1 METPAATRAKNAANV
16 NHGQM
21 LSEFKKLKEDIQSD
35 FASQLHNNNVNNN
48 ASLTRDLTQ
57 SITTELR
64 AIFNEQIKAVND
76 RVDVVVFDLHQHIDQ
91 HKKEVAE
98 LKTAINQLRMNIP
111 YQLIWDNEQHMRN
124 RHKSCR
130 VHGFHTNNDTPHSV
144 LTDVYEALVAPSFG
158 AAVKDGLLKSV
169 PPLYACIEYGH
180 KLAPRQDSSGPPVIL
195 VKFIS
200 RLFSSLFVKY
210 SKDIIKKLKPGP
222 SCSPPPPPPPRDD
235 GDETATPVNYAA
247 AAAAPNSA
255 DNNPKHLLRVGRD
268 LTPQLR
274 SVMTAMYAD
283 NLISKVRLA
292 GEKIQWQWTN
302 GDAWLTCHNPFAQNY
317 ADMQIRVL
325 PPGANPLMLD

>member
-1 METPAATRAKNAANV
+1 MEVSAATRAKNAANV

-21 LSEFKKLKEDIQSD
+21 TSEFKKLKDDIQSD
-35 FASQLHNNNVNNN
+35 FATQLQNNN
-48 ASLTRDLTQ
+48 ASLTRDLTL
-57 SITTELR
+57 SITTELK
-64 AIFNEQIKAVND
+64 AIFNEQITAVHD
-76 RVDVVVFDLHQHIDQ
+76 RVDGVVFDLKQHIDQ
-91 HKKEVAE
+91 QKKEVAE

-124 RHKSCR
+124 RHKTCR
-130 VHGFHTNNDTPHSV
+130 VHGFITNSDSPHNV
-144 LTDVYEALVAPSFG
+144 LTDVYEALVVPSFG

-200 RLFSSLFVKY
+200 RLFSTLFMKY
-210 SKDIIKKLKPGP
+210 SRDIIKKQKLGP
-222 SCSPPPPPPPRDD
+222 SCTPPPPPPPGSD
-235 GDETATPVNYAA
+235 GDETAATVNYAA

-255 DNNPKHLLRVGRD
+255 DNIAKPELRVGQD

-283 NLISKVRLA
+283 NQISKVRLA
-292 GEKIQWQWTN
+292 GEKIQWQWTT
-302 GDAWLTCHNPFAQNY
+302 GDTWLTCHNPFAQNY

-325 PPGANPLMLD
+325 PPGANPLMMN